1 MLGVSVVM
9 VRLGVLVR
17 VSEQV
22 ESTFKVRQLAIAE
35 VQVSKGAK
43 VAARAVSLPLVIA
56 SPKYFM
62 VLCLAHH

>member
-9 VRLGVLVR
+9 ARLGVLVR

-35 VQVSKGAK
+35 VWVSMEAKG
-43 VAARAVSLPLVIA
+43 AARAVSPPQVTT
-56 SPKYFM
+56 SP